1 MLSGREAIRSW
12 APGDTLLRIAS
23 EEPLDDS
30 RRRERRR
37 ARERAVQ
44 RRRRNALFAFAALAL
59 IAGIVTGAG
68 AGSSSDGAQPAKA
81 DQPPPPTLPG
91 GGRRILPGRQ
101 VVALYGAPQDAE
113 LGALGIGSPD
123 SAGHKLVRQASAY
136 RARRVKVLP
145 AMELIAAV
153 VNRDAGDDGKYRTRQ
168 TDAVIRRYLRAA
180 RRVKALLI
188 LDIQPGRADFPTE
201 AKAFGKWL
209 KEPDVSLALDPE
221 WRMSP
226 GQIPGQTI
234 GSVDAAEV
242 NSVSRWLSGVIRR
255 NRLPQKLLVIHQFT
269 GDMVRRR
276 PTLQRPP
283 GVAPVLNVDGFG
295 NQAQKLA
302 KYRELAQ
309 RRLTNGFKLFYKEDT
324 GLFNPGQ
331 VRRLKPAP
339 RFVVYE

>member
-1 MLSGREAIRSW
+1 MSRRLVLKRR
-12 APGDTLLRIAS
+12 GDPSHIAYD
-23 EEPLDDS
+23 EPVNDS

-37 ARERAVQ
+37 ARERAV
-44 RRRRNALFAFAALAL
+44 RLRRRNALFALAALAL
-59 IAGIVTGAG
+59 IAGVAAG
-68 AGSSSDGAQPAKA
+68 AGGGTSSSDPGESTKA
-81 DQPPPPTLPG
+81 DLPPVPTLPG

-123 SAGHKLVRQASAY
+123 SAGRKLVRQAAAY
-136 RARRVKVLP
+136 RTRRVKVLP
-145 AMELIAAV
+145 AMELIATV
-153 VNRDAGDDGKYRTRQ
+153 VNRDAGDDGKFRTRQ

-180 RRVKALLI
+180 RKARALLI
-188 LDIQPGRADFPTE
+188 LDIQPGRADFLTE

-209 KEPDVSLALDPE
+209 REPDVSLALDPE
-221 WRMSP
+221 WRMGP

-234 GSVDAAEV
+234 GSVDAGEV
-242 NSVSRWLSGVIRR
+242 NSVSRWLSGLIRT

-269 GDMVRRR
+269 SDMVRRR
-276 PTLQRPP
+276 QTLQRPP

-295 NQAQKLA
+295 DQAQKKA
-302 KYRELAQ
+302 KYTELSQ

-324 GLFNPGQ
+324 GLFSPAQ
-331 VRRLKPAP
+331 VRRLEPMP